1 MKRLFTM
8 GLALLMVLTMVPMS
22 CHASNLDAGI
32 GAESVMLA
40 SMTVSAVAV
49 DKPVDM
55 GDNQDSSEDWRVV
68 TEEDGSVYLQNDAT
82 DEIIVY
88 AFRID
93 ENGNEQSVDLAEY
106 AHQLNTLP
114 RAPESS
120 DVMDEQNDQ
129 QKAIFRKPGTS
140 TYVYSYKETKAYE
153 TLGDGIKVTPDAV
166 GPATITYGES
176 VTVSE
181 EFSVGISASAT
192 IKDAITSEVS
202 FDWHA
207 QLSSSSNFTV
217 AKQVAAGRTGYVEF
231 TPRLM
236 VTEGTMTRKLVH
248 IPGGVVSSSEFEA
261 WGKSPIMLA
270 TGYAD
275 GIYDVKYK

>member
-1 MKRLFTM
+1 MKS
-8 GLALLMVLTMVPMS
+8 PYCNS
-22 CHASNLDAGI
+22 D
-32 GAESVMLA
+32 
-40 SMTVSAVAV
+40 
-49 DKPVDM
+49 
-55 GDNQDSSEDWRVV
+55 
-68 TEEDGSVYLQNDAT
+68 
-82 DEIIVY
+82 II
-88 AFRID
+88 
-93 ENGNEQSVDLAEY
+93 L
-106 AHQLNTLP
+106 
-114 RAPESS
+114 
-120 DVMDEQNDQ
+120 
-129 QKAIFRKPGTS
+129 
-140 TYVYSYKETKAYE
+140 
-153 TLGDGIKVTPDAV
+153 
-166 GPATITYGES
+166 
-176 VTVSE
+176 SE